1 MTTKMN
7 LKQLTNQNMQTVL
20 SSISL
25 YSRHNANSKL
35 GRFEDQFNT
44 NLIQQALPP
53 FKLTLD
59 LWAQPCRPFW
69 KQRVNLELADT
80 ANYSLVT
87 PTDEFRCLW
96 HPPQGY
102 TRRYSFVPFI
112 WTYPSGANAAVPVA
126 GSWRPVGDTHRMRPV
141 TSSTT
146 WQDGFLISF
155 TSICK
160 G

>member
-102 TRRYSFVPFI
+102 TRRYSFVPFYLDVPERGKCRC
-112 WTYPSGANAAVPVA
+112 TRRRVMATSGWHAPNAPCHFLDA
-126 GSWRPVGDTHRMRPV
+126 
-141 TSSTT
+141 